1 MNEKVFLKWFL
12 TIVGGIIAL
21 LLAAAILSATVRGCV
36 KANAEKYKVTV
47 ETSIYEYGAS
57 LNPEAKIVLASKKSG
72 FLIPKELAKKLIL
85 GIKSTTRLQVVCD
98 AQINYYIDA
107 EDLRGAEYEWSADR
121 KKLDI
126 TVNLPRAMRPII
138 ETSSIKLA
146 VLKSGWA
153 FNERAELDTLLNEL
167 SGRVADM
174 AGTTPDTQTLEV
186 ARKSLIDLTMAA
198 LSKMKGRN
206 PAITINWTKKNQ

>member
-1 MNEKVFLKWFL
+1 MNEKVFLRWFI
-12 TIVGGIIAL
+12 TIVGGVVAL
-21 LLAAAILSATVRGCV
+21 LLAATILSATIRGCV

-72 FLIPKELAKKLIL
+72 FLIPKELAKQLIL
-85 GIKSTTRLQVVCD
+85 GIKSTTRLQIVCD

-107 EDLRGAEYEWSADR
+107 EDLRSAEYEWSPDR
-121 KKLDI
+121 KHLAI

-138 ETSSIKLA
+138 ESSSIKMA

-153 FNERAELDTLLNEL
+153 FNEQAELDTLLNEL

-174 AGTTPDTQTLEV
+174 AGTSPDTQTLEV
-186 ARKSLIDLTMAA
+186 AKKSLIDLSTVA
-198 LSKMKGRN
+198 LHKMKGN
-206 PAITINWTKKNQ
+206 KPEITINWTKKSQ